1 MQSFEGKQCTEIFAA
16 GTVKHVS
23 QPQHVH
29 FVGIGGY
36 GMSAIA
42 RVMLDLG
49 YEVSGS
55 DVSTPEL
62 ATRLKE
68 RGARVYLGHAPSQVA
83 GADVVVYSTAVPA
96 DNVEL
101 KAARD
106 QHIPVIHRSE
116 MLSRLMADRTGIA
129 IAGAHGKTTTTSMI
143 AYVMERCGLDPT
155 FVIGGVVNNIGDNAK
170 AGAGQ
175 FVVAEADES
184 DGSFLHYRP
193 QIAVV
198 TAIEADHLEYYDGSF
213 ENLKAAYAQ
222 FIRQIPA
229 GGLCVMSAED
239 SHIRSLRNEAA
250 ARICTFGI
258 EQEADYMA
266 KQVQLLDRG
275 SLSVVYYRGQR
286 LGELALSVPGR
297 HNIMNA
303 LAAIAVTLEAGLSFE
318 QVTAE
323 LATFHGAKR
332 RFQVISEASD
342 VLVIDDYAHHPTEIT
357 ATIAAAR
364 TTGRRIIAVF
374 QPQRYTRTYFLFD
387 AFARAFQGADEVII
401 TDIYSPP
408 GERQIEGVTAERLVE
423 QIRLHSNPNVRFLRS
438 KDNVYDYL
446 LATVNAGDLV
456 LTMGAGDIWQVAV
469 RLGTVLQERTEEEA
483 TM

>member
-1 MQSFEGKQCTEIFAA
+1 MKL
-16 GTVKHVS
+16 VS

-68 RGARVYLGHAPSQVA
+68 RGARVYLGHASSQVM

-101 KAARD
+101 AAARE
-106 QHIPVIHRSE
+106 QQIPVIHRSE
-116 MLSRLMADRTGIA
+116 MLSRLMADRIGVA

-184 DGSFLHYRP
+184 DGSFLHYHP

-213 ENLKAAYAQ
+213 ENLKQAYAQ

-229 GGLCVMSAED
+229 EGLCVMSGED
-239 SHIRSLRNEAA
+239 EHLKTMQSEAV
-250 ARICTFGI
+250 ARVHTFGI
-258 EQEADYMA
+258 EQDADYVA

-275 SLSVVYYRGQR
+275 SRSVVYYRGER
-286 LGELALSVPGR
+286 LGDLSLSVPGR
-297 HNIMNA
+297 HNIMDA

-318 QVTAE
+318 QIVAE
-323 LATFHGAKR
+323 LASFRGAKR
-332 RFQVISEASD
+332 RFQVIAEASD

-364 TTGRRIIAVF
+364 TTGRRIVAVF

-387 AFARAFQGADEVII
+387 AFARAFEGADEVVI

-423 QIRLHSNPNVRFLRS
+423 QIGLHSNPNVRFLPTKQS
-438 KDNVYDYL
+438 VYDYL
-446 LATVNAGDLV
+446 VRSVRAGDLV
-456 LTMGAGDIWQVAV
+456 ITMGAGDIWQVAV
-469 RLGTVLQERTEEEA
+469 QLGSVLQDRTEEEA